1 MSGLDLTLLR
11 PLWLLAL
18 PVIAGFGWALW
29 HRQGAL
35 GDWSRAADRELLAAM
50 AQMGLTDAAG
60 RQRPLSLVL
69 AAAALTVIA
78 LAGPAIERRD
88 AQSFRN
94 LDGVLFVVDASS
106 SVTASPLWPEV
117 LAMGRFGLGA
127 LGTRPGGIIVYA
139 GDAYEVTD
147 MTLDHLQ
154 LGQTFS
160 LIGPDT
166 VPDPGSRPER
176 ALTLASDL
184 LAKAE
189 VMAGDVILF
198 SDGEGLGPA
207 SFRAAGEIAA
217 QGARLSVV
225 AATPVPTPDMQTH
238 AAIGGGRVFALS
250 EIEAMRR
257 FLDEDARTRLEQ
269 QDFPLLFWADIGR
282 YFLILAMVPVALMFR
297 REGA

>member
-1 MSGLDLTLLR
+1 MTGFDVTLLR

-18 PVIAGFGWALW
+18 PLVAAFGWALW

-35 GDWSRAADRELLAAM
+35 GDWARAADRELLAAM
-50 AQMGLTDAAG
+50 TRMGLTDAAG
-60 RQRPLSLVL
+60 RERPLALVL

-78 LAGPAIERRD
+78 LSGPAIERRD
-88 AQSFRN
+88 TQSFRN

-117 LAMGRFGLGA
+117 LAMGRFGLGS

-139 GDAYEVTD
+139 GDAYEATE

-176 ALTLASDL
+176 ALALAADL

-189 VMAGDVILF
+189 IIAGDVILIT
-198 SDGEGLGPA
+198 DGAGLGPA
-207 SFRAAGEIAA
+207 SLRAAGDIAG
-217 QGARLSVV
+217 QGARLSLLAV
-225 AATPVPTPDMQTH
+225 APAPTPEMETH
-238 AAIGGGRVFALS
+238 ASLGGGRVFSLG
-250 EIEAMRR
+250 EGVAMQR
-257 FLDEDARTRLEQ
+257 FLAEDARTRLES
-269 QDFPLLFWADIGR
+269 QDFPLLFWADMGR
-282 YFLILAMVPVALMFR
+282 YLLILALVPVALMFR